1 MYACFVLIVF
11 VSHGRRSYVRQICQ
25 GRSPGLPFL
34 ALSLVLL
41 LGTLS
46 QAAFLPAPRAPD
58 ATPWTPG
65 TADPL
70 ELDVGQ
76 NSTYSIP

>member
-1 MYACFVLIVF
+1 
-11 VSHGRRSYVRQICQ
+11 
-25 GRSPGLPFL
+25 
-34 ALSLVLL
+34 VLL

>member
-11 VSHGRRSYVRQICQ
+11 VSHGRRSYVGQTCQ

-58 ATPWTPG
+58 ATPWTSG

-76 NSTYSIP
+76 NRTYSLP